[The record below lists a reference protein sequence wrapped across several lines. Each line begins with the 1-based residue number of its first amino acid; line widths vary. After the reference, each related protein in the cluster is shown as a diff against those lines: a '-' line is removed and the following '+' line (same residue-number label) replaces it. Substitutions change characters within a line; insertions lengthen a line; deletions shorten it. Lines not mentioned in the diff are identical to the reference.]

1 VLWDDD
7 FAAARN
13 RALAEASGAWILALD
28 ADEVIARED
37 AGRLRQLLR
46 APGKAAFT
54 FVTRNYVQ
62 SADVQGWVRNDGT
75 YSEEAGTG
83 WVPSA
88 KVRLFTSDP
97 RIRWEG
103 KVHESVEPAIRA
115 AGIPV
120 ETCDIPIHHYGKM
133 DRERTRRKGEMYRD
147 VSLRAVE
154 NGNQIL
160 RTLVELA
167 RQESELGHHPEALE
181 WWHQVL
187 AKDPEHSEAL
197 AGMGG
202 VLAVLGRFS
211 DALEPLTRAINRDS
225 TKKEAGV
232 HLALVKLHL
241 GDPAGARAAAG
252 RVCTHYPEYPFAL
265 AALAAARFCLG
276 EKDAGLELLG
286 RLRAAQVN
294 YTGFFL
300 DLASRL
306 TRSGRADYAV
316 RFLETLVEADG
327 PTPELAAVLV
337 DSYRT
342 LVTGAE

>member
-1 VLWDDD
+1 
-7 FAAARN
+7 
-13 RALAEASGAWILALD
+13 
-28 ADEVIARED
+28 
-37 AGRLRQLLR
+37 
-46 APGKAAFT
+46 
-54 FVTRNYVQ
+54 
-62 SADVQGWVRNDGT
+62 
-75 YSEEAGTG
+75 
-83 WVPSA
+83 
-88 KVRLFTSDP
+88 
-97 RIRWEG
+97 
-103 KVHESVEPAIRA
+103 
-115 AGIPV
+115 
-120 ETCDIPIHHYGKM
+120 
-133 DRERTRRKGEMYRD
+133 
-147 VSLRAVE
+147 
-154 NGNQIL
+154 
-160 RTLVELA
+160 VELA